1 MPNATGTI
9 TKIFP
14 NNGKPR
20 IILDTGLS
28 ASAFSQAQLCNA
40 QEGQQVS
47 FAYET
52 KTVNG
57 KEYTNIK
64 GNLAIISSPQ
74 GASNAVDP
82 AKTYPI
88 PSPQSVPVE
97 RNGMQVGAAINQAI
111 AYHAGEGVPVEAIE
125 DTAKSFLLMGD
136 RLSRYEVAYKAG
148 L

>member
-9 TKIFP
+9 IKIFP

-64 GNLAIISSPQ
+64 GNVAIINTPVANTATPQ
-74 GASNAVDP
+74 AP
-82 AKTYPI
+82 APTAHTA
-88 PSPQSVPVE
+88 E

-111 AYHAGEGVPVEAIE
+111 AYHAGQDVPVEAIE

-136 RLSRYEVAYKAG
+136 RLSKYETGYKG
-148 L
+148 TL